1 MGSPGGVQE
10 AAASASAV
18 AVAVGEEREAEA
30 EVDKDALPI
39 EQNISVRTHCK
50 ETIFKF
56 QSSMQRDAL
65 HEKLSLI
72 PAETEVLA
80 LADKLADE
88 PKLDYTRFK
97 QLLRTTSTNDDT
109 DTKAGASSSS
119 SGSGKPTGIRKY
131 LSAKTFLLLP
141 KDETGCIKTADL
153 LKFVQK
159 SVDVEEV
166 GLNLFRHCICEDD
179 DLDEPAAG
187 GGWGVHGVSGS
198 TGFISEA
205 ELERYIFELI
215 PSIISCA
222 DFEINFHPF
231 YAYAASRCFN
241 FYLDPHHTHRI
252 AIDKLAHSSLM
263 EEFVKQRRGSTLRDF
278 LLYSLSILVIFM

>member
-109 DTKAGASSSS
+109 DTKAGASS
-119 SGSGKPTGIRKY
+119 
-131 LSAKTFLLLP
+131 
-141 KDETGCIKTADL
+141 
-153 LKFVQK
+153 
-159 SVDVEEV
+159 
-166 GLNLFRHCICEDD
+166 
-179 DLDEPAAG
+179 
-187 GGWGVHGVSGS
+187 
-198 TGFISEA
+198 
-205 ELERYIFELI
+205 
-215 PSIISCA
+215 
-222 DFEINFHPF
+222 
-231 YAYAASRCFN
+231 
-241 FYLDPHHTHRI
+241 
-252 AIDKLAHSSLM
+252 
-263 EEFVKQRRGSTLRDF
+263 KQQQQR
-278 LLYSLSILVIFM
+278 